1 MDQMGTRMRCL
12 EAMQL
17 NDRDLRQDLKDH
29 IEAIDEIDTRTEI
42 LEEMQVTNQEGF
54 RAERQELWG
63 GIRSLPL
70 WAQLLLWI
78 FVLYPSVC
86 SIIIKIYYFSSSSV
100 QYLDKIKPIGL
111 EEVIEECQLPEFPSN
126 LHTEG
131 VLRKWLVPTGPQV
144 EVSGEQLGSFFLN
157 ASLECGQCDL
167 LHHQR
172 WAGGG
177 ADFTCSHSSGIARF
191 HIALPCGGGNACTL
205 HSDSNVQ
212 SDVQYECEINSFL
225 HIRCP
230 KFPTLLQPYIE
241 MLVFLLP
248 RWFRKCQ

>member
-1 MDQMGTRMRCL
+1 MDQMGTRIRRL
-12 EAMQL
+12 EEMQVT

-86 SIIIKIYYFSSSSV
+86 SIILKIYYFSNSSV
-100 QYLDKIKPIGL
+100 QYLDKVKPIGL

-131 VLRKWLVPTGPQV
+131 FLRKWLVPTGPV
-144 EVSGEQLGSFFLN
+144 EVSGEQLGSFF
-157 ASLECGQCDL
+157 
-167 LHHQR
+167 
-172 WAGGG
+172 
-177 ADFTCSHSSGIARF
+177 F
-191 HIALPCGGGNACTL
+191 
-205 HSDSNVQ
+205 
-212 SDVQYECEINSFL
+212 
-225 HIRCP
+225 
-230 KFPTLLQPYIE
+230 
-241 MLVFLLP
+241 
-248 RWFRKCQ
+248 